1 MGQITS
7 YVSFQKYMPGFVEKD
22 TVPAFALLA
31 LSANLGLV
39 LRGKSNSQS
48 TALCNPH
55 QPASETTAYLMFL
68 SVFSSAAP
76 TSLDSD
82 KLAAEFLMTFG
93 GHALTFDQ
101 PLIFSYESKI
111 YSCRIKEV
119 EGLCGF
125 PPFVMFFFCNVG
137 VGVFVGVC
145 FFWL

>member
-7 YVSFQKYMPGFVEKD
+7 YVSFQKYMPGFVGKD
-22 TVPAFALLA
+22 TVPAVALLA
-31 LSANLGLV
+31 HSANLGLV

-55 QPASETTAYLMFL
+55 QRASETTVYLMFL
-68 SVFSSAAP
+68 SVLSSAAP

-93 GHALTFDQ
+93 GHALTIDQ

-119 EGLCGF
+119 EGL
-125 PPFVMFFFCNVG
+125 
-137 VGVFVGVC
+137 
-145 FFWL
+145 